1 MGNLTHTALDFRG
14 WLGGEAKINGYCRDL
29 AVRGGKRLA
38 EIFGTEEIDKT
49 PSHELTLNMV
59 RGATDKALGC
69 AESRLG

>member
-1 MGNLTHTALDFRG
+1 MGNLTHIALDFRG
-14 WLGGEAKINGYCRDL
+14 WLGGEAKINVYCRDL

-59 RGATDKALGC
+59 RMASTRPLVV
-69 AESRLG
+69 LNPV